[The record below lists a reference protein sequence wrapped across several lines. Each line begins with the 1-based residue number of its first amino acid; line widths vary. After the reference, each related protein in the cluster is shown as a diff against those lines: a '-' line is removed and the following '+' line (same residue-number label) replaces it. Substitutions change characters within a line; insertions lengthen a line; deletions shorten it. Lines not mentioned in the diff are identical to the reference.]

1 MLYNFIQGLRDTFIV
16 KQSISSMDHMSSS
29 FLCAVTR
36 SVKNNPKLALE
47 VNKTGYTGDSIAM
60 GKRIEGGGTR
70 AYKSS
75 TDAEQT
81 AL

>member
-1 MLYNFIQGLRDTFIV
+1 MV
-16 KQSISSMDHMSSS
+16 KQSISSMDHMPSS

-36 SVKNNPKLALE
+36 SMKNNPKRALE

-60 GKRIEGGGTR
+60 GKRIEGKWNR

-81 AL
+81 AA